1 MKWWPGTE
9 SNRRRQPFQGCG
21 LYFEGLSAP
30 RAWLA
35 PYSAL
40 RRSPERGRFWRS
52 RDVWWPG
59 TESNRRRQ
67 PFQGCAL
74 PTELPG
80 HIRMGYIRAASVG
93 PVKTLCVRNVID
105 YNNDVEFSQTGRQ
118 SSRPASTSKNP
129 RRPRPRAS
137 VHGTLLG
144 GLFSRKRKAWLGR
157 SMVKDACAQ
166 VFPQRRAMFEAVA

>member
-30 RAWLA
+30 LAWLA

-40 RRSPERGRFWRS
+40 RRSPERSRFWRS

-118 SSRPASTSKNP
+118 SSRPAARVKI
-129 RRPRPRAS
+129 RE
-137 VHGTLLG
+137 G
-144 GLFSRKRKAWLGR
+144 GGPERQYTERFWAVCLAESEKRGSAEAW
-157 SMVKDACAQ
+157 
-166 VFPQRRAMFEAVA
+166 